1 MCAKV
6 STLVIAT
13 AMLFIHLNCGLTK
26 DWGSITIKPVE
37 DSYEVVLENSKFRA
51 VYKKSPNDWAG

>member
-13 AMLFIHLNCGLTK
+13 VMLFIHLNCALTN

-37 DSYEVVLENSKFRA
+37 DSYDVVLENSKIRA
-51 VYKKSPNDWAG
+51 VYKKSPNN